1 MENKQVVTSEDREG
15 GRGSIE
21 VGNERYKLLGIKK
34 ATTVLFHTGEY
45 SQYFIAISRM

>member
-1 MENKQVVTSEDREG
+1 MENKQVVTREG

-34 ATTVLFHTGEY
+34 ATTVLFQHWG
-45 SQYFIAISRM
+45 I